1 LLSSPTGEFEAK
13 RDMNKSSSIIGATG
27 RNSVAWTQAFLD
39 AEFRVRNLVRD
50 PGKFTPRPNLDYM
63 AFDLDDRRT
72 YDPGLAGIGVLALV
86 TPVDPRQT
94 ERELALIEAAEQNG
108 VERILSLSV
117 IGADLPEPISAFA
130 RWQAPVEEA
139 LKGGV
144 IPHVTLRPNAFM
156 QNLLLQKAS
165 IQAGQYVEPSESEAS
180 SLIDVRDIAA
190 VAVEV
195 ADGGADNQALDL
207 TGSEAFTGSEIAQ
220 VLSAAIGKPV
230 AFISPPIAA
239 FRAALLDRGAPL
251 WRADALAELYQNIQ
265 DKRAPHLARITP
277 HVERMTGRTPRTL
290 REFVL
295 ESFVA

>member
-1 LLSSPTGEFEAK
+1 
-13 RDMNKSSSIIGATG
+13 MNKSMSIIGATG

-39 AEFRVRNLVRD
+39 AGFRVRNLVRD
-50 PGKFTPRPNLDYM
+50 PSKFTPRLNLEYE

-72 YDPGLAGIGVLALV
+72 YEPGLAGVGVLALV
-86 TPVDPRQT
+86 TPPDPRQT
-94 ERELALIEAAEQNG
+94 ERELALIEAAEQSG
-108 VERILSLSV
+108 VERILNLSV

-130 RWQAPVEEA
+130 RWQAPVEQA
-139 LKGGV
+139 LEGGA

-165 IQAGQYVEPSESEAS
+165 IQAGQYVEPSEGEAS

-190 VAVEV
+190 VAVGV
-195 ADGGADNQALDL
+195 ADGGVDNQALDL
-207 TGSEAFTGSEIAQ
+207 TGPEAFTGSEIAQ
-220 VLSAAIGKPV
+220 VLSAAIEKPV

-239 FRAALLDRGAPL
+239 FRAALLDRGAPI
-251 WRADALAELYQNIQ
+251 WRIDALAELYQNVQ

-277 HVERMTGRTPRTL
+277 NVERVTGRAPRTL

-295 ESFVA
+295 ESFVP